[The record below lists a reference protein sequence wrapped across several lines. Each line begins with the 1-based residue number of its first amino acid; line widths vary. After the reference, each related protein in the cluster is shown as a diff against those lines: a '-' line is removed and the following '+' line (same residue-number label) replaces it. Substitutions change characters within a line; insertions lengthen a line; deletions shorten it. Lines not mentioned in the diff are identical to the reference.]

1 MGKRSLSGDILMLAR
16 HFETEKNVYDIH
28 GHSELARIT
37 ADGRRQLERLARVI
51 RTSYSGQLTGIAAT
65 DTPQADLS
73 ARYLADE
80 TQLPY
85 EGQLGLAPVNLGI
98 AAGRSTYELSEV
110 DFESF
115 RSLDLFRAR
124 VINASELTIS
134 GAESV
139 GEIRKRLAEWWGG
152 SGGEIRCTNKV
163 VIGSNSTVLMLSH
176 LLGNILPDD
185 PRYRYLAVPNGS
197 FRVWSRAAGGQWVS
211 EGSLAKYSWP
221 ETRVGELDTS
231 VGRVAYTHHYPCWVR
246 RDRAIVIVPG
256 YFGSSRHGP
265 YGLYSRLARAWAGV
279 GYETLTVDPLGSG
292 DSSSIYRDFV
302 TEVRSVESVCRQLL
316 VDASSLLIV
325 GHSMGGATALK
336 ARSRMPDVDCMVWCL
351 APLCRLNEL
360 SDFFFTSDQVTDLR
374 ERGRTYRHGL
384 ELRMDMIRGA
394 DDAWKEL
401 YAATDAVWIG
411 SGDPYTRSV
420 DLSAID
426 SSRVV
431 VVPGADHNFSGNDNT
446 DWLISS
452 TTDTL
457 LEPPL

>member
-1 MGKRSLSGDILMLAR
+1 MLAR
-16 HFETEKNVYDIH
+16 HFEAEKNLYDIH
-28 GHSELARIT
+28 GRSELAGIT
-37 ADGRRQLERLARVI
+37 TDGRRQLERLARVI
-51 RTSYSGQLTGIAAT
+51 TTTYSGRLTGVAAT
-65 DTPQADLS
+65 DTPQAELS

-80 TQLPY
+80 TRLPY
-85 EGQLGLAPVNLGI
+85 EGQLGLAPVNLGV

-110 DFESF
+110 DFKSF

-139 GEIRKRLAEWWGG
+139 GEIRERLVEWWS

-176 LLGNILPDD
+176 LLAHIFPDESE
-185 PRYRYLAVPNGS
+185 YRYLAVPNGS
-197 FRVWSRAAGGQWVS
+197 FRVWSRTAGTQWIS
-211 EGSLAKYSWP
+211 EGSPAKYSWP
-221 ETRVGELDTS
+221 ETRVGEFDTS
-231 VGRVAYTHHYPCWVR
+231 VGRVAYTYHYPCWVR

-279 GYETLTVDPLGSG
+279 GYETLTIDPLGSG
-292 DSSSIYRDFV
+292 DSSSVYRDFE
-302 TEVRSVESVCRQLL
+302 TEVRSVESACRQLL
-316 VDASSLLIV
+316 IDANSLLIV
-325 GHSMGGATALK
+325 GHSMGGATALR

-360 SDFFFTSDQVTDLR
+360 ADFFFTSDQVADLR
-374 ERGRTYRHGL
+374 KRGRTYRHGL
-384 ELRMDMIRGA
+384 ELRIDMIRGA

-401 YAATDAVWIG
+401 YAAADAVWIG
-411 SGDPYTRSV
+411 GDDPYTRNV

-426 SSRVV
+426 SDRVV
-431 VVPGADHNFSGNDNT
+431 IVPGADHNFSGNGNT
-446 DWLISS
+446 DWLISA
-452 TTDTL
+452 TTEAL
-457 LEPPL
+457 LALRI